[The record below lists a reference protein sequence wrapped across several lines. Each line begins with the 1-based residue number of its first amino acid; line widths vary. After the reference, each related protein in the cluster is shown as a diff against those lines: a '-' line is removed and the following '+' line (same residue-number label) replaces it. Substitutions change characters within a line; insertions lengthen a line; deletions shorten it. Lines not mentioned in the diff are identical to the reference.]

1 MQSFLTLV
9 KGYKMNYQ
17 ETLAL
22 ATKGLPTNIDY
33 SKYLKQTSK
42 NNMYSKLDAQ
52 NWSFIAKTVAKNLS
66 IK

>member
-1 MQSFLTLV
+1 
-9 KGYKMNYQ
+9 MNYQ

-42 NNMYSKLDAQ
+42 SNMYSKLDAQ
-52 NWSFIAKTVAKNLS
+52 NWAYIAKTVAKNLAV
-66 IK
+66 K

>member
-1 MQSFLTLV
+1 MT
-9 KGYKMNYQ
+9 YQ

-33 SKYLKQTSK
+33 SKYLQNTSK
-42 NNMYSKLDAQ
+42 YNVYSKTDAY
-52 NWSFIAKTVAKNLS
+52 NWGFIAKTVAKNLS

>member
-1 MQSFLTLV
+1 MT
-9 KGYKMNYQ
+9 YQ

-33 SKYLKQTSK
+33 SIYLKQTSK
-42 NNMYSKLDAQ
+42 SNMYSKADAQ
-52 NWSFIAKTVAKNLS
+52 SWSFIAQMVAKNLS